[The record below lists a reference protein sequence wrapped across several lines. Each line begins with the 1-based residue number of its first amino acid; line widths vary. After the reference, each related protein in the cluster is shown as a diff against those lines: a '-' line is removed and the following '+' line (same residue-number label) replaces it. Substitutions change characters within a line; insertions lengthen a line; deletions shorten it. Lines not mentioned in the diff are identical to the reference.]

1 MEGDKIS
8 KEFDL
13 TASRWKKLG
22 ATELSGNLVT
32 VPGISRRVEQSRQA
46 VQRLVDIMTRDELL
60 TQVENPKHK
69 RAKYIKLTKKGQRVY
84 EFLYIK
90 QIEWAKGHLVNIEK
104 AELETALVVLR
115 KMTL

>member
-1 MEGDKIS
+1 
-8 KEFDL
+8 
-13 TASRWKKLG
+13 
-22 ATELSGNLVT
+22 
-32 VPGISRRVEQSRQA
+32 VEQSRQA